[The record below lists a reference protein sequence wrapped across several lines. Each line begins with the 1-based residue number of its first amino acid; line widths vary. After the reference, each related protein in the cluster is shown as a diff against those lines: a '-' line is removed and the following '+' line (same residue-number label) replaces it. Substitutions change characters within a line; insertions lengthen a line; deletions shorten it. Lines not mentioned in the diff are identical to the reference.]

1 MRAIF
6 IGPDGLRSGWRVL
19 AFTVLAMA
27 LHGGL
32 QALVVFGLHY
42 SPTAGFSPSDLTVS
56 DGV

>member
-6 IGPDGLRSGWRVL
+6 IGPAGLRSGWRVL

-32 QALVVFGLHY
+32 QALIVFGLHY
-42 SPTAGFSPSDLTVS
+42 TATEGFSA
-56 DGV
+56 